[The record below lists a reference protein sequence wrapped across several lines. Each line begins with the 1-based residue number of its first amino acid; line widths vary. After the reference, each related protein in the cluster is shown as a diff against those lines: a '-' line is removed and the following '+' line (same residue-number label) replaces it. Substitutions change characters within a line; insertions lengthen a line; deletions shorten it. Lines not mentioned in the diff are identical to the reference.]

1 MISISAKL
9 AELLGTVRHPGDFY
23 ASGRVALS
31 IPRLEVDGVGP
42 VALPLLPV
50 QAEQLIAVAT
60 RAPYGRGEATLIDP
74 AVRRTWQIGADR
86 VRVGGKHW
94 ERTLQAIL
102 ERATESLGATCEV
115 RAELYKLLIYD
126 EGSFFVSH
134 RDTEKVPGMFA
145 TLVIV
150 VPSVSMGGDLVVRH
164 KGRQVT
170 VDLRCEDPSEA
181 AFAAFYADCVHE
193 VLPVTAGYRLALV
206 YNLVRPGKGPLPEP
220 PDYDGERSAAAA
232 LLQAWSAGK
241 RSPDDDSP
249 EKLIYVLEHAY
260 TPAELGFG
268 TLKGPDRA
276 AAEVLVPAAAQSGCD
291 LHLALLSV
299 EENGPAEYV
308 GSSRRRWSDTGADD
322 WELVEIDDKSMTVSE
337 WRRPD
342 GSPSALGELPFEEGE
357 LVPPDAFDDMDPDE
371 EHFHEATGNE
381 GASIERSYRR
391 AGFVLWPHDR
401 FLAVLNQAG
410 LPVTLSFLG
419 DLTERWA
426 AAAAGEDVRSFLW
439 MQAHELSGRMIADR
453 PARDGNWHVDDA
465 PGDASRMLTLLVR
478 LGDTARIEA
487 FLADIAAG
495 SRRGSG
501 DNSAILAALGAL
513 PPGRAVAAID
523 AIIAAA
529 AAAATSLAMCA
540 DLLARVV
547 PALPD
552 VRSADLVGAATAL
565 VDALPGDPSRAGP
578 EVPWRRDRS
587 VVARFII
594 DLFTG
599 LVSISKPLAER
610 AADHVLAWSK
620 VYDLDGIVVPAVR
633 GLTGSTLTNSSAAVQ
648 RLRLACLNHLRAR
661 IAEPLEAPRDWR
673 RASALSCTCRHCGE
687 LAVFLADP
695 SAKTWFFRAAEF
707 DRRHVEMTINR
718 AGCDV
723 GMTTERRGRPYS
735 LVCTK
740 NQASYERLSN
750 QRTKDLADCKWLE
763 L

>member
-1 MISISAKL
+1 MTSISAKL
-9 AELLGTVRHPGDFY
+9 AELLGTVRRPGDFY
-23 ASGRVALS
+23 ASGRIALS

-50 QAEQLIAVAT
+50 QAEQLIAAAT
-60 RAPYGRGEATLIDP
+60 RAPFGRGEATLIDT

-86 VRVGGKHW
+86 VRVEGKHW

-102 ERATESLGATCEV
+102 ERTTESLGATGEV

-134 RDTEKVPGMFA
+134 RDTEKVSGMFA

-150 VPSVSMGGDLVVRH
+150 LPSVSVGGDLVVRH

-170 VDLRCEDPSEA
+170 LDLRCDDPSEA

-220 PDYDGERSAAAA
+220 PDYDGECRAAAA
-232 LLQAWSAGK
+232 LLQSWSAGK

-276 AAEVLVPAAAQSGCD
+276 VAEVLVPAAAQSGCD

-299 EENGPAEYV
+299 EENGAAEYV
-308 GSSRRRWSDTGADD
+308 GSSRRRWSETGADD

-401 FLAVLNQAG
+401 FLAVLNQAE

-426 AAAAGEDVRSFLW
+426 AAAGEDVRSLLW

-453 PARDGNWHVDDA
+453 PARNGYWHVDDA

-478 LGDTARIEA
+478 LGDTARIDA

-513 PPGRAVAAID
+513 PPGRAAAAID
-523 AIIAAA
+523 GIIA

-552 VRSADLVGAATAL
+552 VRPADLVGAATAL
-565 VDALPGDPSRAGP
+565 VDALPGDPSQAGP

-587 VVARFII
+587 VEARFII

-599 LVSISKPLAER
+599 LVSISEPLAER
-610 AADHVLAWSK
+610 AADHVLAWDK
-620 VYDLDGIVVPAVR
+620 AYDLDGIIVPAVR
-633 GLTGSTLTNSSAAVQ
+633 ALTGSTLTDSSAAVQ

-695 SAKTWFFRAAEF
+695 SAKTWIFRAAEF

-723 GMTTERRGRPYS
+723 DMTTERRGRPYS
-735 LVCTK
+735 LICTK
-740 NQASYERLSN
+740 NQAGYERLSK
-750 QRTKDLADCKWLE
+750 QRKKDLADCKWLE